1 MSLLLS
7 KIRRV
12 YRSITPRVIG
22 GGARPK
28 RHSKRFRR
36 SPRRPRARPAPPGR
50 SGSAAAASA
59 CARTSARS
67 SATPLRRARARTTRR
82 GTGPRPKLPSCRRRR
97 CRSYRHRCHSCRRRC
112 HSCRHCCRRRRRRRR
127 RCRRHSC
134 CSAARPAWRRA
145 SARFASRAP
154 RLAEGCATGRAGGA
168 SCSPT
173 TVRHPPRPLLD
184 AQVRRGAARSEL
196 PQPGPERGAGPPAE
210 RRGGDEWR
218 RDGGEGGVEREGARN
233 HDPARR
239 EALCDHVPQQ
249 RHALLGEGVVS
260 EGLGDDE
267 VIPRR
272 RLLLAPQQQHL
283 ALHRAQR
290 DAARQVRRVRREGG
304 RGGGH
309 EVFVPLDG
317 DDLRREIARRRG
329 AGGEEGEEARA
340 GADVEDAERR
350 VAVSAACGE
359 ERQGLLQRR
368 CVRLGALGVVHH
380 KGAPRRQWLLEPS
393 RG

>member
-1 MSLLLS
+1 M
-7 KIRRV
+7 
-12 YRSITPRVIG
+12 
-22 GGARPK
+22 
-28 RHSKRFRR
+28 
-36 SPRRPRARPAPPGR
+36 RARGRRRGAQPHPFGELELEPRDEARDRGR
-50 SGSAAAASA
+50 SCRAAVAAAAA
-59 CARTSARS
+59 PTVTA
-67 SATPLRRARARTTRR
+67 ATPAVAAATPAVTAAAAAAAAVGAAAATPAARRR
-82 GTGPRPKLPSCRRRR
+82 GRHGGGRRRDSR
-97 CRSYRHRCHSCRRRC
+97 RVRHALLRAVRQVGRVAQ
-112 HSCRHCCRRRRRRRR
+112 
-127 RCRRHSC
+127 
-134 CSAARPAWRRA
+134 AA
-145 SARFASRAP
+145 AP
-154 RLAEGCATGRAGGA
+154 QPNR
-168 SCSPT
+168 
-173 TVRHPPRPLLD
+173 VRHPPRPLLD

-380 KGAPRRQWLLEPS
+380 KGAPRRQRLLEPS
-393 RG
+393 RGAGQA